1 MLTHQKSTTGNE
13 AIKEYMDRYYHT
25 PRNFEDFVYIGL
37 VMQGRGMSEGMK
49 AHRRNRPYCM
59 GTLYWQLNDSWPV
72 VSWSGIDYYGN
83 WKALHYHARD
93 AFKPLTVDIYE
104 ENGKIGIFTLS
115 DKLQNE
121 NDLKLEIELKDFY
134 GKNIRKIKRI
144 ITAKANDSKK
154 VLEVNSSDF
163 VTEIQRKNSFLLVK
177 LSDKNGKLIAQEIHY
192 FDAPKNLN
200 LPETTI
206 QKKIR
211 QEDGKM
217 TITLTSKKLAKDVFI
232 EIPIQGARFSD
243 NFFDLLP
250 GEKKVVTIISPE
262 LKKSVKTEIT
272 VKHLR
277 ETY

>member
-1 MLTHQKSTTGNE
+1 M
-13 AIKEYMDRYYHT
+13 
-25 PRNFEDFVYIGL
+25 
-37 VMQGRGMSEGMK
+37 
-49 AHRRNRPYCM
+49 
-59 GTLYWQLNDSWPV
+59 
-72 VSWSGIDYYGN
+72 
-83 WKALHYHARD
+83 
-93 AFKPLTVDIYE
+93 
-104 ENGKIGIFTLS
+104 
-115 DKLQNE
+115 
-121 NDLKLEIELKDFY
+121 
-134 GKNIRKIKRI
+134 
-144 ITAKANDSKK
+144 
-154 VLEVNSSDF
+154 NSSDF

>member
-1 MLTHQKSTTGNE
+1 M
-13 AIKEYMDRYYHT
+13 
-25 PRNFEDFVYIGL
+25 
-37 VMQGRGMSEGMK
+37 
-49 AHRRNRPYCM
+49 
-59 GTLYWQLNDSWPV
+59 
-72 VSWSGIDYYGN
+72 
-83 WKALHYHARD
+83 
-93 AFKPLTVDIYE
+93 
-104 ENGKIGIFTLS
+104 
-115 DKLQNE
+115 
-121 NDLKLEIELKDFY
+121 
-134 GKNIRKIKRI
+134 
-144 ITAKANDSKK
+144 IT
-154 VLEVNSSDF
+154 
-163 VTEIQRKNSFLLVK
+163 
-177 LSDKNGKLIAQEIHY
+177 QEIHY